1 MNNEPKD
8 VESKTK
14 PAHWSSKSAEGTHLA
29 PDFASAE
36 NVQSTQDTKWSETEN
51 PSVVSDSLRPQ
62 GLYSPWNSPGQ
73 NTGVDS
79 LSFLQ
84 GIFPTQGSNP
94 SLLHSRLI
102 LHQLTHKGS
111 PGYKEDQKGHS
122 WGIHIIFLLKHARL
136 HFPLT

>member
-1 MNNEPKD
+1 MYMC
-8 VESKTK
+8 VYESES
-14 PAHWSSKSAEGTHLA
+14 H
-29 PDFASAE
+29 
-36 NVQSTQDTKWSETEN
+36 
-51 PSVVSDSLRPQ
+51 SVISNSLRPH
-62 GLYSPWNSPGQ
+62 GLFASPWTIYSLWDSPGQ

-122 WGIHIIFLLKHARL
+122 
-136 HFPLT
+136 